1 MKFRKGF
8 VTNSSSSSFICQI
21 CGNVESGFD
30 MSYEDAGFV
39 ECENGHEFCEYHILY
54 PDDEEWE
61 EYTETNE
68 DWRYYLSEKYCPIC
82 QMEELCDSDL
92 ISYVSTKGL
101 TREKILQEIRD
112 DFKTYEDFKYF
123 LEEFENEV

>member
-30 MSYEDAGFV
+30 ISFDDAGFV

-61 EYTETNE
+61 EYTELE
-68 DWRYYLSEKYCPIC
+68 DWRYELSEKYCPIC
-82 QMEELCDSDL
+82 QMQKLCDSDL
-92 ISYVSTKGL
+92 IDYVATKGM
-101 TREKILQEIRD
+101 TRENILEEIRGNFETYD
-112 DFKTYEDFKYF
+112 DFKRYLK
-123 LEEFENEV
+123 ENKA